1 MLRTNLNDI
10 ASKVVERFKR
20 EIDDE
25 RVLVR
30 DVEVE
35 NADDQPRDK
44 VLTVRVTPKNT
55 MVGSNDTMVGSN
67 DKPDPQEDKS
77 A

>member
-10 ASKVVERFKR
+10 ASKVVERFKD

-35 NADDQPRDK
+35 EADDQPRDK

-55 MVGSNDTMVGSN
+55 MVGSND
-67 DKPDPQEDKS
+67 KPDPQEDKS